1 MQPLLTLLQINDSM
15 FPIGS
20 FTHSYGLESY
30 VSQGIVKDTPSATVY
45 AKNMLRHSIYY
56 NDAAFLQKAWALL
69 EAKKPV
75 RELQKLDELVT
86 ALKVPAE
93 IRDASKK
100 LGIRFLKL
108 TQELRPVKKCSDYL
122 NKIQEG
128 KLHGHYAVAF
138 AMYAHASGIT
148 LKDALLAF
156 YYNTLNGIVTN
167 CAKLVPIGQGDAQKI
182 LFDLQPTIKQLVD
195 EQGSMEEEMI
205 GLCCIGQEVRC
216 MQHEKQY
223 SRLYIS

>member
-30 VSQGIVKDTPSATVY
+30 VSQGIVHNTPTAKVY
-45 AKNMLRHSIYY
+45 ANNMLRHSIYY

-69 EAKKPV
+69 EAKKSV
-75 RELQKLDELVT
+75 REFQKLDEMIT
-86 ALKVPAE
+86 ALKAPAE

-100 LGIRFLKL
+100 LAVRFLKL
-108 TQELRPVKKCSDYL
+108 TQELHPVKRCSNYL
-122 NKIQEG
+122 SKIQEG

-182 LFDLQPTIKQLVD
+182 LFDLQATIKQLVD
-195 EQGSMEEEMI
+195 EQENMEEEMV
-205 GLCCIGQEVRC
+205 GLCCIGQEIRC

>member
-45 AKNMLRHSIYY
+45 AKNMLRYSIYY

-69 EAKKPV
+69 EAKKPA
-75 RELQKLDELVT
+75 REMQKLDELIT
-86 ALKVPAE
+86 ALKAPAE

-100 LGIRFLKL
+100 LAVRFLKL
-108 TQELRPVKKCSDYL
+108 TQELHPDKKCSNYL
-122 NKIQEG
+122 TKIREG
-128 KLHGHYAVAF
+128 KLHGHYVVAF
-138 AMYAHASGIT
+138 AMYAHASNIT

-195 EQGSMEEEMI
+195 EQESMEEEMI
-205 GLCCIGQEVRC
+205 GLCCIGQEIRC

-223 SRLYIS
+223 SRIYIS

>member
-1 MQPLLTLLQINDSM
+1 M

-45 AKNMLRHSIYY
+45 AKNILRHSIYY
-56 NDAAFLQKAWALL
+56 NDAAFLQKTWALL
-69 EAKKPV
+69 EAKKPA
-75 RELQKLDELVT
+75 RELQKLDELIT
-86 ALKVPAE
+86 AIKAPFE

-100 LGIRFLKL
+100 LAIRFLKL
-108 TQELRPVKKCSDYL
+108 TQELQPVKRCSNYL
-122 NKIQEG
+122 TKIQGG

-182 LFDLQPTIKQLVD
+182 LFDLQATIRRLVD
-195 EQGSMEEEMI
+195 QQESMDDDMI
-205 GLCCIGQEVRC
+205 GLCCIGQEIRC